1 MLCPATGRN
10 NFYGQEEKKMEFSG
24 GDICGR
30 CGKEQVAGR
39 LFSRGDNLVRR
50 KGFEGEVSKD
60 RRRVPCM
67 SGSAQ
72 IYVLTTHLE
81 RQ

>member
-1 MLCPATGRN
+1 
-10 NFYGQEEKKMEFSG
+10 MEFSG

-30 CGKEQVAGR
+30 CGKEQVTGR
-39 LFSRGDNLVRR
+39 LFSRGDNLVRME
-50 KGFEGEVSKD
+50 GFEGGVSKD

-81 RQ
+81 HF